1 MTLEQHKAH
10 INTQLIE
17 ELFAEV
23 KAHDKAFTPQT
34 VTEKWWLPNLKHA
47 LIPCGEKRTT
57 MSTRIRGT
65 GLTFVPTDWPVNFS
79 FRNNILEMGF
89 NRIHIDCF
97 ERAVEDVRFMS
108 SRFPH
113 YRKKYGD
120 EMKNAELEI
129 KKDKMIQEIRKLTK
143 EAKKNATI

>member
-23 KAHDKAFTPQT
+23 KAHDNAFTPQT
-34 VTEKWWLPNLKHA
+34 VTEKWWLPNLKLA
-47 LIPCGEKRTT
+47 LIPCGKKRPT
-57 MSTRIRGT
+57 MATCIRGT
-65 GLTFVPTDWPVNFS
+65 GLTFVPTDWPVKFS

-89 NRIHIDCF
+89 NHIHIDCF
-97 ERAVEDVRFMS
+97 ERAVEDLRFIA
-108 SRFPH
+108 RRIPD
-113 YRKKYGD
+113 YRKKFSD

-129 KKDKMIQEIRKLTK
+129 KKDKMLREIRKITK
-143 EAKKNATI
+143 EANKNATI